1 MEPIKKAYGYVTRM
15 IDEKPQ
21 VLVFKH
27 SVKEAGIQIP
37 KGTVEIGE
45 SPYDAVIRE
54 MKEETGLVDLHV
66 DGLIERDRWEN
77 KGKIYERYFYKI
89 IVDEIREEWDHK
101 PTGGGSENG
110 LTFSFFW
117 VSYQEQVKLAPG
129 HGDYLYRIFSNEGVK
144 K

>member
-1 MEPIKKAYGYVTRM
+1 MESIKKAYGYVTRI

-21 VLVFKH
+21 VLVFRH

-37 KGTVEIGE
+37 KGTVEDGE
-45 SPYDAVIRE
+45 DPYDAVIRE

-66 DGLIERDRWEN
+66 EGLIGRDLWEN
-77 KGKIYERYFYKI
+77 KGKMYERYFYKI
-89 IVDEIREEWDHK
+89 IVPETREKWAHN
-101 PTGGGSENG
+101 PTGGGSEEG

-117 VSYQEQVKLAPG
+117 ISHQEQAELAPG
-129 HGDYLYRIFSNEGVK
+129 HGDYLDRIFSNEEVK